1 MNRRHHRYWWPSSAA
16 LARAAV
22 EPPDPTIPRAR
33 SCTRVVLASGWGH
46 YPAGMDRVDGA
57 ARRRGPRRR
66 RLARTL
72 AAVAL
77 AAVALVSPLESG
89 LLPGPAAG
97 LALQP
102 DAAIAQASDG
112 NGNGN
117 SDSDGGGGNG
127 GGGGRA
133 SVVDGTPDP
142 CDAAPLQYEPDED
155 DPSLCVLEVPAC
167 PESRLTP
174 GELMKLS
181 LAPDDIASKF
191 PDAVYPQADG
201 YERYPEFCEE
211 QVNQI
216 DDPQGYADCTTSLG
230 VAVKY
235 DDAVCRIFYPIKCP
249 SGVLELARVG
259 SHTCRA
265 VKRRNWTCGAGYL
278 HGNKFPIC
286 FRRIEFAAG
295 EAVPAC
301 QGSVPDLGV
310 FKEGRRACE
319 TYVGSD
325 VLAAP
330 GEIACSDYTTGD
342 FEGLTGFTSVAM
354 QANPDN
360 RYWCRFDAAKLTLNC
375 HGPDQPASGC
385 TQQVAMCLKRASRTG
400 GCDQII
406 ETIRCRA
413 YQTAF
418 AQSKIDI
425 AAVRE
430 QRCVPC
436 VNLPF
441 QSPTCQDETTRQT
454 DRFNPYDKYR
464 YGRQEAILR
473 CRVDF
478 TEDALRGRMWY
489 PPSEGR
495 QLDPCPTQPAAVQVS
510 ADPPSGTLEWSSNH
524 FSQLAVVNSAVVVR
538 IVDLPFEVGTVSR
551 LRYRP
556 NWSDRT
562 RVVEPTSRT
571 VLLLPDPDLADRL
584 PRQLIDT
591 GGIRPDRSYAS
602 LHAIASGD
610 GRSGRECV
618 PLAIPVF
625 DLLVQGLWPDKPG
638 DRSEI
643 EALFGADALDGWWDD
658 RDLSG
663 EELEARRRR
672 LTEARGLQWWGDL
685 TVEQRRVRDAQQ
697 IVTVECHVQARE
709 CVWRPLRSGY
719 YKLVGGGGWQ
729 MQRSVTRA
737 WGAEFHALACVYGH
751 PNCRSLTP
759 AQAFAAN
766 MEQFT
771 SNPGNRSWLLGQL
784 RARGLTLEDA
794 GLEDADGFI
803 TLRAPDGDTDW
814 LYSEAARGLTG
825 CPTPID
831 LRVLCPG
838 SGGAGNYT
846 ETPPVGVVVHEIQT
860 RTRPAADQR

>member
-1 MNRRHHRYWWPSSAA
+1 MTAH
-16 LARAAV
+16 
-22 EPPDPTIPRAR
+22 
-33 SCTRVVLASGWGH
+33 
-46 YPAGMDRVDGA
+46 
-57 ARRRGPRRR
+57 GPRRR

-89 LLPGPAAG
+89 LLPGPAGA

-102 DAAIAQASDG
+102 DAAIAQG

-117 SDSDGGGGNG
+117 GGNGNPSNGNGGNGNPSDGDGNG
-127 GGGGRA
+127 GGGGA
-133 SVVDGTPDP
+133 SVVDGTPAP
-142 CDAAPLQYEPDED
+142 CDAAPLRYEPDED

-167 PESRLTP
+167 PESTLTP
-174 GELMKLS
+174 GELMRLS
-181 LAPDDIASKF
+181 RAPDDVANKF

-211 QVNQI
+211 QVNQS
-216 DDPQGYADCTTSLG
+216 DDPQGYADCTSSLG
-230 VAVKY
+230 VAVKS

-249 SGVLELARVG
+249 AGVLELARVG

-278 HGNKFPIC
+278 AGNRFPIC
-286 FRRIEFAAG
+286 FREIEFAAG

-301 QGSVPDLGV
+301 QGKVPDLGA
-310 FKEGRRACE
+310 FKEGERACE

-330 GEIACSDYTTGD
+330 GEIACSAYTTGD
-342 FEGLTGFTSVAM
+342 FEGLTGFTRVAM

-360 RYWCRFDAAKLTLNC
+360 AYWCRFDAAKLTLNC
-375 HGPDQPASGC
+375 HGPNQPASGC
-385 TQQVAMCLKRASRTG
+385 AQQIAMCLKRASRTG

-418 AQSKIDI
+418 AQSRIDI
-425 AAVRE
+425 AAVRD
-430 QRCVPC
+430 QGCVPC

-454 DRFNPYDKYR
+454 DRYGPFLHWSR
-464 YGRQEAILR
+464 YQRQEAILR

-478 TEDALRGRMWY
+478 TTDAGSWWY
-489 PPSEGR
+489 PAGYRR
-495 QLDPCPTQPAAVQVS
+495 QPPTCPAQPDAVRVC
-510 ADPPSGTLEWSSNH
+510 ADPPSGTLQWSSNH

-538 IVDLPFEVGTVSR
+538 IVDLPFEVRTIRS
-551 LRYRP
+551 LYYQPEWRYRAQAVALASP
-556 NWSDRT
+556 
-562 RVVEPTSRT
+562 RT
-571 VLLLPDPDLADRL
+571 VPLLPDRNLADRR
-584 PRQLIDT
+584 PRQLIDAD
-591 GGIRPDRSYAS
+591 GIRPDRPYAS
-602 LHAIASGD
+602 LHAIATGD

-618 PLAIPVF
+618 PRDIPVF
-625 DLLVQGLWPDKPG
+625 NLLVQGLWPDKPG

-643 EALFGADALDGWWDD
+643 EALFGADALDGWWEDS
-658 RDLSG
+658 DLSS

-685 TVEQRRVRDAQQ
+685 TVEQRRARDAQQ

-719 YKLVGGGGWQ
+719 YKLVGAGGWPMQ
-729 MQRSVTRA
+729 MSNTRA
-737 WGAEFHALACVYGH
+737 WGAEVSALACLYGH
-751 PNCRSLTP
+751 PNCDNLTP
-759 AQAFAAN
+759 AEAFAAN
-766 MEQFT
+766 MEEFT
-771 SNPGNRSWLLGQL
+771 RNPNNRSWLLRQL
-784 RARGLTLEDA
+784 NWRGLTLEDA
-794 GLEDADGFI
+794 GLEDAGEFI
-803 TLRAPDGDTDW
+803 RLRAPDGDTDL
-814 LYSEAARGLTG
+814 LYSEAASGFTG
-825 CPTPID
+825 CPVPID
-831 LRVLCPG
+831 LRVDCPG
-838 SGGAGNYT
+838 SRGGGNYT

-860 RTRPAADQR
+860 RTRAAAGRP

>member
-1 MNRRHHRYWWPSSAA
+1 M
-16 LARAAV
+16 
-22 EPPDPTIPRAR
+22 
-33 SCTRVVLASGWGH
+33 
-46 YPAGMDRVDGA
+46 
-57 ARRRGPRRR
+57 
-66 RLARTL
+66 
-72 AAVAL
+72 AL

-89 LLPGPAAG
+89 LLPGPAGG

-102 DAAIAQASDG
+102 DAASAL
-112 NGNGN
+112 
-117 SDSDGGGGNG
+117 DSGNG
-127 GGGGRA
+127 GDGGRA
-133 SVVDGTPDP
+133 SVVEGTADP
-142 CDAAPLQYEPDED
+142 CDAVPLQYEPDED

-174 GELMKLS
+174 GELMRLS
-181 LAPDDIASKF
+181 LAPDDIATKF
-191 PDAVYPQADG
+191 PEAVYPQADG

-211 QVNQI
+211 QVNQS
-216 DDPQGYADCTTSLG
+216 DDPQGYADCISSLG

-278 HGNKFPIC
+278 AGNRFPIC

-310 FKEGRRACE
+310 FKEGERACE

-354 QANPDN
+354 RANPDN
-360 RYWCRFDAAKLTLNC
+360 RYWCRFNAAKLTLNC
-375 HGPDQPASGC
+375 HGPNQPASGC
-385 TQQVAMCLKRASRTG
+385 TQQIAMCLKRASRTG

-418 AQSKIDI
+418 AQSKINI
-425 AAVRE
+425 AAVRD
-430 QRCVPC
+430 QGCVPC

-454 DRFNPYDKYR
+454 DRYSPFFHWSKYQ
-464 YGRQEAILR
+464 RQEAILR

-478 TEDALRGRMWY
+478 TVDAGPWWY
-489 PPSEGR
+489 PAEDRRRPR
-495 QLDPCPTQPAAVQVS
+495 TCPAQPDAVQVC
-510 ADPPSGTLEWSSNH
+510 ADPPTGTLQWSSNH

-538 IVDLPFEVGTVSR
+538 IVDLPFEVRTIRS
-551 LRYRP
+551 LHYQPEYRNLAWAVALASP
-556 NWSDRT
+556 
-562 RVVEPTSRT
+562 RT
-571 VLLLPDPDLADRL
+571 VPLLPDPDLADRR

-591 GGIRPDRSYAS
+591 GGIRPDRPYAS
-602 LHAIASGD
+602 LHAIATGD
-610 GRSGRECV
+610 GRSRSGRECV
-618 PLAIPVF
+618 PRDIPVF
-625 DLLVQGLWPDKPG
+625 NLLVQGLWPDKPG

-658 RDLSG
+658 SDLSG

-685 TVEQRRVRDAQQ
+685 TVEQRRARDTQQ
-697 IVTVECHVQARE
+697 LVTVECHVQARE
-709 CVWRPLRSGY
+709 CVWRPLHSGY
-719 YKLVGGGGWQ
+719 YKLVGAGGWP
-729 MQRSVTRA
+729 MQRSSPRA
-737 WGAEFHALACVYGH
+737 WGAEIHGHGCAHRH
-751 PNCRSLTP
+751 PNCDSLTP
-759 AQAFAAN
+759 AEAFAAN
-766 MEQFT
+766 MEEFT
-771 SNPGNRSWLLGQL
+771 RNPSNRSWLLGQL
-784 RARGLTLEDA
+784 NWRGLTLEDA
-794 GLEDADGFI
+794 GLEDAGGFI
-803 TLRAPDGDTDW
+803 TLRAPDVDTDW
-814 LYSEAARGLTG
+814 LYSETAGGLTG
-825 CPTPID
+825 CPNPID
-831 LRVLCPG
+831 LRVHCG
-838 SGGAGNYT
+838 SSGGAGNYT